1 MMIFTV
7 KDAAKYD
14 WPVTVTGNANDSKV
28 REIIETDVRE
38 IIKTDVRYTICDVTK
53 PVCILLL
60 RVHFI
65 LKHILKVQ
73 KILPDGY
80 HIHW

>member
-38 IIKTDVRYTICDVTK
+38 IIKTDVRYMICDVTK
-53 PVCILLL
+53 PV
-60 RVHFI
+60 FI